1 MPELYGLLLYLFL
14 KLPGMTAYPTVF
26 PISIKI
32 EKKVTFNSCLNLFF
46 FFNFFSY
53 GYILLFHNCPQA
65 GNTRRLYEI
74 FLCYLIRLPLL

>member
-46 FFNFFSY
+46 FLTFSLMAIYYCFIIVLRLEIHGVFMRFFSV
-53 GYILLFHNCPQA
+53 I
-65 GNTRRLYEI
+65 
-74 FLCYLIRLPLL
+74 

>member
-32 EKKVTFNSCLNLFF
+32 KKKVTFNSCLNLFF
-46 FFNFFSY
+46 FLTFSLMA
-53 GYILLFHNCPQA
+53 ILLFHNCPLA
-65 GNTRRLYEI
+65 ENTRHLYEI
-74 FLCYLIRLPLL
+74 FLCYLIR